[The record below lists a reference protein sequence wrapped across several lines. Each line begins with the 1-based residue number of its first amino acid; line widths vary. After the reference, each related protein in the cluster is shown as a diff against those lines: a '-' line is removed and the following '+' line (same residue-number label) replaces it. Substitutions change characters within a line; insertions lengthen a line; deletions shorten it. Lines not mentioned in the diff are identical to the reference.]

1 MQRPLGA
8 CVTSMHVPQAMVY
21 CGYVLGHI
29 AVTPTYQ
36 IIRFNNVT
44 DLGYHVHS

>member
-1 MQRPLGA
+1 MYLKQWFT
-8 CVTSMHVPQAMVY
+8 VDMY
-21 CGYVLGHI
+21 NKLGHI